1 MTGPYNDILDLPHP
15 VSKNHPPMPMA
26 DRAAQFAPFAALT
39 GFEAAL
45 LETER
50 LTDHQIQLDED
61 EIASVNEVLQHLH
74 STIAQQPT
82 AAVTYFVPDEKKT
95 GGAYVTIEGT
105 VKKVDDIQKI
115 LLFMDGTR
123 VPLSNILSIAVT

>member
-1 MTGPYNDILDLPHP
+1 M
-15 VSKNHPPMPMA
+15 
-26 DRAAQFAPFAALT
+26 
-39 GFEAAL
+39 
-45 LETER
+45 
-50 LTDHQIQLDED
+50 
-61 EIASVNEVLQHLH
+61 
-74 STIAQQPT
+74 IAQRPT
-82 AAVTYFVPDEKKT
+82 ATVTYFVPDEKKI